1 MTSSEKFCLKW
12 NDFQDNIA
20 NSFHGLREDLDFSD
34 VTLVCEEDHQIEAHR
49 VILSACSPFFSS
61 VLKRN
66 KHSHPMIYM
75 RGIKSK
81 DLVAIVNFIYHG
93 EVNIYQEDL
102 DGFLSIAEE
111 LQLKGLTGT
120 SKENIEERR
129 DTISLKPDKKLILKK
144 ESSLYMQEQTEII
157 PKQFIHNADNDGFEE
172 NSIVPV
178 ELNRVIT
185 NVESNNE
192 ELQSKIASMMTSI
205 NDGEGNKWMCTVCEK
220 TSKLKGDIKRHVESH
235 IEGVS
240 HTCGLCGKVSRSS
253 MGFVLHMSRDHKH

>member
-20 NSFHGLREDLDFSD
+20 SSFHGLREDIDFSD
-34 VTLVCEEDHQIEAHR
+34 VTLVCDEDHQIEAHR

-61 VLKRN
+61 VLKRT

-205 NDGEGNKWMCTVCEK
+205 NDGE
-220 TSKLKGDIKRHVESH
+220 
-235 IEGVS
+235 
-240 HTCGLCGKVSRSS
+240 
-253 MGFVLHMSRDHKH
+253 